1 MVIKN
6 KAVRVVVAYY
16 NAPPLAKG
24 NNLLKELPAAICAGR
39 HIRIVAPHK
48 LNRIKIYLARIVP
61 SLQILQIGMPIVGLI
76 QRVLNNLS
84 ANQF

>member
-24 NNLLKELPAAICAGR
+24 NNLLKELPAAIRPTGA
-39 HIRIVAPHK
+39 IVLVSKRIDLPFCVNNNSCSSNKVGK
-48 LNRIKIYLARIVP
+48 LIAITK
-61 SLQILQIGMPIVGLI
+61 
-76 QRVLNNLS
+76 
-84 ANQF
+84 